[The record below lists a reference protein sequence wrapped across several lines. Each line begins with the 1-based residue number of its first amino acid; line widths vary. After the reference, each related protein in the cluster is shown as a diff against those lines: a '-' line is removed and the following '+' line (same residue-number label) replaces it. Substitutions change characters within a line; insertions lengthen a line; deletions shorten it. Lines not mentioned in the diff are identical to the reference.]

1 MAHRK
6 TRVLVLLFVLAVGI
20 NSSTDLVAQDNV
32 ALCEP
37 CERYGWNAE
46 FELGI
51 LQWYV
56 TRDPGG
62 LSQENRSG
70 TGGYYQNPEG
80 KYAAAPRI
88 ALSYLDSSGVGF
100 RGTYFSYD
108 GDSGM
113 YVDPDGIE
121 TAGDTMQF
129 KVGVWSTDYEMLF
142 ANTGPRCS
150 SLFSA
155 GVRVMSLNIEAIN
168 GSNGGSV
175 IYYDRDSKFT
185 GYGPTAALE
194 LRRPGGILTPFVK
207 LRASVLYG
215 DIEREDLLTGNQ
227 TGDWE
232 PGLETYFESQFGL
245 ECRKSVGC
253 GQWFF
258 RTGLEAHYAPLLG
271 TVSESGSDYQQD
283 HMAWG
288 LIGCTFS
295 TGFRF

>member
-1 MAHRK
+1 MALLK
-6 TRVLVLLFVLAVGI
+6 TCFLISFFALTAGI
-20 NSSTDLVAQDNV
+20 TSSRDLIAQDNIV
-32 ALCEP
+32 LCDP
-37 CERYGWNAE
+37 CMQHGWNAD

-51 LQWYV
+51 LQWYL
-56 TRDPGG
+56 TRDPG
-62 LSQENRSG
+62 SIEQENRTG
-70 TGGYYQNPEG
+70 TGTYRETPEG
-80 KYAAAPRI
+80 DYAAAPRI
-88 ALSYLDSSGVGF
+88 ALSYLDSSGVGL

-113 YVDPDGIE
+113 YVDPSDE
-121 TAGDTMQF
+121 TMQF
-129 KVGVWSTDYEMLF
+129 KVGLWSTDYEMLF
-142 ANTGPRCS
+142 AKNGPRCS

-155 GVRVMSLNIEAIN
+155 GVRVMSFNFEELQGEA
-168 GSNGGSV
+168 GGS
-175 IYYDRDSKFT
+175 IIDFHRESKFT

-215 DIEREDLLTGNQ
+215 DLEREDLLTGNQ
-227 TGDWE
+227 ISDWE
-232 PGLETYFESQFGL
+232 SGLETYFESQLGL
-245 ECRKSVGC
+245 ECRKAVGC

-271 TVSESGSDYQQD
+271 TVSETGSDHEED
-283 HMAWG
+283 NMAWG